1 MDLSGS
7 WCTEAP
13 QSRVETRAGWG
24 LVPQAPYPPSGG
36 GALPRRLPPDPS
48 QPTHN
53 CPCWEQQLGSEG
65 TLLRQVHREQ
75 SSAAAEFLWE
85 RWPQA
90 TAWRTMVVN
99 EPAATSASL

>member
-7 WCTEAP
+7 RC
-13 QSRVETRAGWG
+13 AGSTSK
-24 LVPQAPYPPSGG
+24 SGRDPRWVG
-36 GALPRRLPPDPS
+36 PGSTGALPAPRGERSSRRLPPDPS
-48 QPTHN
+48 PATHN
-53 CPCWEQQLGSEG
+53 CPSWGGQLGSEA
-65 TLLRQVHREQ
+65 LLRQVHREQ

-99 EPAATSASL
+99 EPAATFASL